1 MKRRLVRSWTP
12 ERRCLFLNG
21 RGGVCQVCGVIIRVS
36 TIHGKQYGLFE
47 IDNFIVIFC
56 ISLFELE
63 LEVNK

>member
-47 IDNFIVIFC
+47 IDHFIPLVSIAVAFC
-56 ISLFELE
+56 RLTFFS
-63 LEVNK
+63 